1 MTFGIT
7 GKQWGHDRIKTMLNH
22 QVHHVS
28 SGLTVIAI
36 PMPAVESLTVLAL
49 ANTGSRYE
57 SPERFGVAHFF
68 EHMVF
73 KGTRKYQ
80 DAQQL
85 AGVIDGVG
93 ADFNAFTSKEYTG
106 YYVKSAAQ
114 HFSLALDVVSE
125 MLLAPKL
132 DQADIDREKGV
143 IIEELNMYVDSPQR
157 HIENLFDQLVFSG
170 SGLGHDIIG
179 SKATIQNL
187 QRADFQAFLS
197 EWYGLSNLVLIVA
210 GDERVVAGAGFLPAI
225 EQAFGKQAEFNR
237 QSTTTIADKLGKNP
251 ISDQLFHLE
260 FRETQQA
267 HFVMGWPGI
276 ARNSPDRYAQ
286 SLLSILLGGNMSS
299 RLFSEVR
306 EKRGLCYYVHSAV
319 DQFHDTGM
327 FGAAAGVDPTRLE
340 EAIKVT
346 IGEFM
351 SLVNGTKPFTAA
363 ELQRAKEYL
372 AGKMVLGLEDS
383 ESVAQYYGMKQLL
396 MGEIET
402 PEAVLAKVQAI
413 ELTELHALARRLIVP
428 GALRLALIGPFREA
442 DQIKSWIET
451 AQQS

>member
-1 MTFGIT
+1 MCYLVHG
-7 GKQWGHDRIKTMLNH
+7 RINAML
-22 QVHHVS
+22 QHHLYRLQ
-28 SGLTVIAI
+28 SGLTVLAV
-36 PMPAVESLTVLAL
+36 PMPAVGSLTVMAL

-57 SPERFGVAHFF
+57 APEQYGVAHFF

-85 AGVIDGVG
+85 ASVIDGVG

-106 YYVKSAAQ
+106 YYVKSSAQ
-114 HFSLALDVVSE
+114 HFDLALDVVSE

-143 IIEELNMYVDSPQR
+143 IIEELNMYADSPQQ
-157 HIENLFDQLVFSG
+157 HIENLFDQLVFAG

-179 SKATIQNL
+179 NKTTIQNL
-187 QRADFQAFLS
+187 QRADFQSFLTQ
-197 EWYGLSNLVLIVA
+197 WYGLGNMVLIVA
-210 GDERVVAGAGFLPAI
+210 GDERMVAGTGFLSAI
-225 EQAFGKQAEFNR
+225 ERAFGKPIEFDR
-237 QSTTTIADKLGKNP
+237 HSTATIADKLGSNP
-251 ISDQLFHLE
+251 ISDKLFHLE

-276 ARNSPDRYAQ
+276 ARNNPDRYAQ
-286 SLLSILLGGNMSS
+286 SLLSILLGSNMSS

-319 DQFHDTGM
+319 DQFHDTGI

-340 EAIKVT
+340 EAIRVT

-351 SLVNGTKPFTAA
+351 YLANGTKPFTTAD
-363 ELQRAKEYL
+363 LQRAQEYL

-396 MGEIET
+396 LGEIES
-402 PEAVLAKVQAI
+402 PETVLEKVRAVTLDEV
-413 ELTELHALARRLIVP
+413 HALARRLIVP
-428 GALRLALIGPFREA
+428 GALRFALIGPFREQ
-442 DQIKSWIET
+442 DQVENWVKT

>member
-1 MTFGIT
+1 
-7 GKQWGHDRIKTMLNH
+7 MLQHNL
-22 QVHHVS
+22 HHLA
-28 SGLTVIAI
+28 SGLTVLAI

-57 SPERFGVAHFF
+57 SPEQFGVAHFF

-85 AGVIDGVG
+85 ASVIDGVG

-106 YYVKSAAQ
+106 YYVKSAAK
-114 HFSLALDVVSE
+114 HFDLALDVVSE

-132 DQADIDREKGV
+132 DQEDIDREKGV

-157 HIENLFDQLVFSG
+157 HIENLFDQLVFAG

-179 SKATIQNL
+179 TKTTIQNL
-187 QRADFQAFLS
+187 QRADFQSFLS
-197 EWYGLSNLVLIVA
+197 KWYGLGNMVLIVA

-225 EQAFGKQAEFNR
+225 EQAFGKQIEFDR
-237 QSTTTIADKLGKNP
+237 QPTATVADKLGAHP
-251 ISDQLFHLE
+251 ISGQLFHLE

-276 ARNSPDRYAQ
+276 ARTSPDRYTQ

-327 FGAAAGVDPTRLE
+327 FGAAAGVDPARLE

-346 IGEFM
+346 IGEFV
-351 SLVNGTKPFTAA
+351 SLANGTKPFTAA
-363 ELQRAKEYL
+363 ELQRAKEFL

-396 MGEIET
+396 TGEIES
-402 PEAVLAKVQAI
+402 PEEVLEKVQAVTL
-413 ELTELHALARRLIVP
+413 EEVHALASRLIVP
-428 GALRLALIGPFREA
+428 GSLRFALIGPFREP
-442 DQIKSWIET
+442 DQVNNWVT
-451 AQQS
+451 AAQQL